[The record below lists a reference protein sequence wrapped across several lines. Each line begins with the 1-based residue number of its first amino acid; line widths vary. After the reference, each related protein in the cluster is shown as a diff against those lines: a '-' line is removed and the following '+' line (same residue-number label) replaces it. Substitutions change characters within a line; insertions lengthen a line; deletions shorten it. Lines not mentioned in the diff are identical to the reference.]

1 MGKLVKEEERTGMEE
16 PKPTTLFESH
26 FGKIRDPRIGNAKQH
41 KLIDII
47 IIAICAVIC
56 GADSWNDVELYGRNK
71 QAWLKQFLELPKGIP
86 SHDTFGRLFA
96 RLDPQEF
103 GRRFM
108 EWVKAITELTEGQ
121 VIAIDG
127 KLLRGS
133 ASPARG
139 KNALNIVSAW
149 ATANQLVLG
158 QVKVDE
164 HSNEITAI
172 PELLK
177 MLELGS
183 CLVTID
189 AIGTQT
195 EIAQQIVDQGGDYL
209 LNVKENQGH
218 LYEDLVYL
226 FQFERE
232 LDAHLG
238 LCSHAKQVNKN
249 HGRVEIRECW
259 ATSDEEY
266 LNYLRERDKWKNV
279 TTLAMIRSER
289 QIGEQTEVK
298 IRYFISSLK
307 APAKK
312 ILKSK
317 RSHWTIEN
325 QLHWVLDISFHE
337 DVSRVRK
344 DHAPENFATIR
355 HMALN
360 LLKQEK
366 TARGGIHAKRLQAG
380 WNDDYLLKVLSS

>member
-1 MGKLVKEEERTGMEE
+1 MEDD
-16 PKPTTLFESH
+16 KPTALFETH
-26 FGKIRDPRIGNAKQH
+26 FGKLRDPRIGNAKRH

-47 IIAICAVIC
+47 IIAICAVIS
-56 GADSWNDVELYGRNK
+56 GADSWSDVELYGRTK
-71 QAWLKQFLELPKGIP
+71 RSWLKEVLELPKGIP
-86 SHDTFGRLFA
+86 SHDTFGRVFA

-103 GRRFM
+103 GRTFM
-108 EWVKAITELTEGQ
+108 EWVRAINELTAGQ

-127 KLLRGS
+127 KQLRGS
-133 ASPARG
+133 ASPVRG

-177 MLELGS
+177 MLEVGG

-189 AIGTQT
+189 AIGTQS
-195 EIAQQIVDQGGDYL
+195 EIAQRIVDQGGHYL
-209 LNVKENQGH
+209 LSVKENQGH
-218 LYEDLVYL
+218 LYEDLEYL
-226 FQFERE
+226 FQLERE
-232 LDAHLG
+232 LNAHLG
-238 LCSHAKQVNKN
+238 PCSYAKQVNKN
-249 HGRVEIRECW
+249 HGRLETRECW

-266 LNYLRERDKWKNV
+266 LNYLRERDKWKHV
-279 TTLAMIRSER
+279 STLAMIRSER
-289 QIGEQTEVK
+289 HIDEQSEVK
-298 IRYFISSLK
+298 IRYFISSLA

-317 RSHWTIEN
+317 RSHWSIEN
-325 QLHWVLDISFHE
+325 QLHWVLDIAFQE
-337 DVSRVRK
+337 DASRVRK
-344 DHAPENFATIR
+344 DHAPENFAILR

-366 TARGGIHAKRLQAG
+366 TIKNGIRAKRHLAG
-380 WNDDYLLKVLSS
+380 WNDEYLFKVLSG